1 MANQINKIDWEK
13 DAIAKIGIEI
23 FCSEAGSENGENSG
37 INWDDANDVGTK
49 LRSRIEPWL
58 TALVQSEH
66 LSLLVGSGLS
76 TAISGLAG
84 TSSQGMQKLEFKVEN
99 ANIQKAAKESAAK
112 TGRGEA
118 NAEDVFRVAIELLR
132 GLEIAHNEQAEELK
146 QEISSKLEALLNG
159 VLKGEQEFLKAYEQG
174 SEQEKKST
182 TEAFLYLKS
191 FLLSF
196 TSRVASRD
204 RLHIFTTNYDRFIE
218 YAMDDAGILWL
229 DRFRGML
236 RPVFRNSRLDL
247 DFHYNPPGIRGEP
260 RYVEGVSKIT
270 KLHGSLDWTF
280 DGKSIH
286 REPMPFG
293 AEALP
298 RLSSA
303 AEQSQKTYKP
313 LIDSVVVYPNSAK
326 DMETAFYPYA
336 ELFRDFSAA
345 ICRPNSV
352 VVTYGY
358 GFGDDHI
365 NRVLQEMLT
374 IPSTHLLVISWD
386 KAGGR
391 IEKFVQKCNL
401 AQISLL
407 LGEPFA
413 ELSNLVN
420 FYLPKPGID
429 RITQQLV
436 KIKENR
442 EKAGVE
448 KQGPSSENSEMESE
462 KNG

>member
-1 MANQINKIDWEK
+1 MANRINVIDWEK
-13 DAIAKIGIEI
+13 NAIAKIGIEI
-23 FCSEAGSENGENSG
+23 FCSETGGENGKNPE

-49 LRSRIEPWL
+49 LRPRIEPWL

-76 TAISGLAG
+76 TAVSKLAG
-84 TSSQGMQKLEFKVEN
+84 TSSQGMQAPAFTISNDK
-99 ANIQKAAKESAAK
+99 IQQAATESAAK
-112 TGRGEA
+112 TERGEA

-132 GLEIAHNEQAEELK
+132 GLEISKDTQAEKLK
-146 QEISSKLEALLNG
+146 QEISSKLEELLNG
-159 VLKGEQEFLKAYEQG
+159 VLKGEQEFLKAYEQ
-174 SEQEKKST
+174 EKEKT

-280 DGKSIH
+280 DGKNIH

-298 RLSSA
+298 KLFSVSTEQKRSS
-303 AEQSQKTYKP
+303 EETYKP
-313 LIDSVVVYPNSAK
+313 LIDSVAVYPNSAK

-352 VVTYGY
+352 IVTYGY

-374 IPSTHLLVISWD
+374 IPSTHLLIISWKVD
-386 KAGGR
+386 VR
-391 IEKFVQKCNL
+391 IKKFFQKCNS

-413 ELSNLVN
+413 GLSNLVN

-442 EKAGVE
+442 DKAGLE
-448 KQGPSSENSEMESE
+448 KQESPSENSETEE
-462 KNG
+462 KDG